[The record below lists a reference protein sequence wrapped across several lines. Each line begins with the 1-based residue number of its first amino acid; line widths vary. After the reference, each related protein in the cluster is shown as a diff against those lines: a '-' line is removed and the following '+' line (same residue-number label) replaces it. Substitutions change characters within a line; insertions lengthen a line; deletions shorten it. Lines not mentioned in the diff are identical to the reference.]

1 MAAEFAPGRAGRQ
14 PAPFAPGTLVAG
26 YRLDDRIGTGGMA
39 MVFRARDEALG
50 RTIALKILVPA
61 LTADGDF
68 RERFA
73 RESRAASM
81 VDHPN
86 IIPVYAAGEDGGV
99 LYLAMRYVSGGDLH
113 SVVEREG
120 PLSPGRAVSLL
131 FPVASALDAAHR
143 AGIVHRDV
151 KPANVLVDVS
161 PGRPEHPYL
170 SDFGLAKRDTAA
182 GLTMTGNFV
191 GTAGFAAP
199 EQISGQPARSES
211 DQYALACVA
220 FTMLTGSVPFEHRSP
235 EAVLWAQMSE
245 PSPLVTPRRP
255 DLSAAVDEVI
265 GRGLAR
271 NPLDRY
277 PSCGAFAGALREALS
292 MTPNTAR
299 RAGSGAARGG
309 HAGEAQRGPS
319 RTPSGLASAHPS
331 FPLPPPPGSR
341 PAVDGPSPQR
351 LTRRSRK
358 PRRSRIAVGAGAV
371 IVATAACV
379 VLLRGTPGAPSLKVS
394 AHLAATLNDT
404 GGDDVTTAVF
414 GPAGTFDTID
424 QVGRAYTFDI
434 ASGRVVTTFDLA
446 GADLSGARLALD
458 GQAIVSPG
466 STCDGGET
474 APCVYHEYYF
484 QTHGW
489 TNIAAG
495 GGTALDVG
503 YVTLADALGD
513 GAQVWNL
520 QTRRDVA
527 DLADPDRRPV
537 AGIAVSPDDTSV
549 AVSAKGTGGAHKIYV
564 WGISGISSPSPATA
578 KTLQATL
585 TVPGQLGYADPD
597 LDGAPVPTGAAPDP
611 GGAPLPVG
619 ATFMALDRDGGTL
632 AVSDGRRTEIY
643 NVRSRRLVTEVPDSL
658 AALSP
663 DGKLFAT
670 TDMTGDGR
678 IELRDTRTGKTMATV
693 ATPAAPSTVTFGPD
707 GQSIAVGCGNGDTY
721 VWDLTG
727 S

>member
-1 MAAEFAPGRAGRQ
+1 MTAEFAPGRAGRQ
-14 PAPFAPGTLVAG
+14 PAPFAPGTLVGG

-50 RTIALKILVPA
+50 RTIALKILAPA

-73 RESRAASM
+73 RESRAASV

-120 PLSPGRAVSLL
+120 PLSPGRAMSLL
-131 FPVASALDAAHR
+131 SPVASALDAAHR

-161 PGRPEHPYL
+161 PGRPDHPYL

-220 FTMLTGSVPFEHRSP
+220 FTMLTGSMPFEHPSP

-255 DLSAAVDEVI
+255 DLSAAVDGVI
-265 GRGLAR
+265 ARGLAR

-277 PSCGAFAGALREALS
+277 PSCGAFADALRQALS
-292 MTPNTAR
+292 MAPNAAR
-299 RAGSGAARGG
+299 HGGSGAARGG
-309 HAGEAQRGPS
+309 HGGEVQRDQS
-319 RTPSGLASAHPS
+319 RAPSGLASAHPS
-331 FPLPPPPGSR
+331 FPLPPSLVSR
-341 PAVDGPSPQR
+341 PAGDGPSSRPA
-351 LTRRSRK
+351 RK
-358 PRRSRIAVGAGAV
+358 PRRSRTAVGAGAV
-371 IVATAACV
+371 IVVIATAACV
-379 VLLRGTPGAPSLKVS
+379 VLLRGAPGAPSLKVS
-394 AHLAATLNDT
+394 AHLAATLNDA
-404 GGDDVTTAVF
+404 GGDDVVAAVF

-434 ASGRVVTTFDLA
+434 ASGRAVATFDLA

-466 STCDGGET
+466 SRCDGGDRP
-474 APCVYHEYYF
+474 PCVYHEYYF
-484 QTHGW
+484 QTRGW
-489 TNIAAG
+489 AANIAG
-495 GGTALDVG
+495 GRDTALGVG
-503 YVTLADALGD
+503 YVTLADARGD

-520 QTRRDVA
+520 QTGRHVA
-527 DLADPDRRPV
+527 DLADPDGRPV
-537 AGIAVSPDDTSV
+537 AGIAVSPDDSSV
-549 AVSAKGTGGAHKIYV
+549 AVSAAGTGGTHKVYV
-564 WGISGISSPSPATA
+564 WGISSPSPAAA
-578 KTLQATL
+578 KTLKATL
-585 TVPGQLGYADPD
+585 TVHGQLGYADPD
-597 LDGAPVPTGAAPDP
+597 LDGAPVPVSAAPDP
-611 GGAPLPVG
+611 GGGPVPVG
-619 ATFMALDRDGGTL
+619 AMFMALDSDGGTL
-632 AVSDGRRTEIY
+632 AVSNGQRTAIY
-643 NVRSRRLVTEVPDSL
+643 NVRSRRLITTVPDSL

-670 TDMTGDGR
+670 TDTAGDGR
-678 IELRDTRTGKTMATV
+678 IQLRDTRTGKTVATV
-693 ATPAAPSTVTFGPD
+693 AAPAAPSTITFGPG
-707 GQSIAVGCGNGDTY
+707 GQSVAVSCGNGDTY
-721 VWDLTG
+721 VWDLTR

>member
-1 MAAEFAPGRAGRQ
+1 
-14 PAPFAPGTLVAG
+14 
-26 YRLDDRIGTGGMA
+26 MA

-50 RTIALKILVPA
+50 RTIALKILAPA
-61 LTADGDF
+61 LTTDADF
-68 RERFA
+68 RERFT
-73 RESRAASM
+73 RESRAASL

-99 LYLAMRYVSGGDLH
+99 LYLAMRYVPGGDLH
-113 SVVEREG
+113 AVVDREG
-120 PLSPGRAVSLL
+120 ALAAGRAMSLL
-131 FPVASALDAAHR
+131 SPVASALDAAHR

-151 KPANVLVDVS
+151 KPANVLVDVGR
-161 PGRPEHPYL
+161 GRPDHPYL
-170 SDFGLAKRDTAA
+170 SDFGLAKRDTTA

-220 FTMLTGSVPFEHRSP
+220 FTMLTASVPFEHRSA

-245 PSPLVTPRRP
+245 PPPRVTARRP

-265 GRGLAR
+265 ARGLAR
-271 NPLDRY
+271 KPADRY
-277 PSCGAFAGALREALS
+277 PSCGAFASALRQALS
-292 MTPNTAR
+292 TAPDAAR
-299 RAGSGAARGG
+299 HAGSGAARGG
-309 HAGEAQRGPS
+309 RAGQVRRDPS
-319 RTPSGLASAHPS
+319 RTPAGRASAHPS
-331 FPLPPPPGSR
+331 FPLAPPRASR
-341 PAVDGPSPQR
+341 PAVDGPSA
-351 LTRRSRK
+351 RR
-358 PRRSRIAVGAGAV
+358 PARRSRIAIGAGAV
-371 IVATAACV
+371 IVVIATAACV
-379 VLLRGTPGAPSLKVS
+379 VLLRGTPGAPGLKVS
-394 AHLAATLNDT
+394 ARLAATLNDT
-404 GGDDVTTAVF
+404 GGDDVATAVF

-466 STCDGGET
+466 SHCDGGDI

-489 TNIAAG
+489 TRVATG
-495 GGTALDVG
+495 GGTALGVG
-503 YVTLADALGD
+503 YVTLAGALGD

-520 QTRRDVA
+520 QTRRHLA

-549 AVSAKGTGGAHKIYV
+549 AVSAEGTGGTHKIYV
-564 WGISGISSPSPATA
+564 WGISPSSPAAS
-578 KTLQATL
+578 KTPRATL
-585 TVPGQLGYADPD
+585 TVPGQLGYADPEV
-597 LDGAPVPTGAAPDP
+597 DGAPVPTGAAPDP

-619 ATFMALDRDGGTL
+619 GTFMALD
-632 AVSDGRRTEIY
+632 SDGRTLAASDGRHTAIY
-643 NVRSRRLVTEVPDSL
+643 DVRSRRLITRVPGSL

-678 IELRDTRTGKTMATV
+678 IELRDSRTGKTVVTV
-693 ATPAAPSTVTFGPD
+693 AAPAAPSTVTFGPD
-707 GQSIAVGCGNGDTY
+707 GRSIAVGCGNGDTY
-721 VWDLTG
+721 VWDLTE

>member
-1 MAAEFAPGRAGRQ
+1 VAAEFAPGRAGRQ
-14 PAPFAPGTLVAG
+14 PAPYAPGTMIAG

-50 RTIALKILVPA
+50 RTIALKILAPA

-131 FPVASALDAAHR
+131 SPVASALDAAHR

-161 PGRPEHPYL
+161 PGRPDHPYL

-199 EQISGQPARSES
+199 EQISGHPARSES

-220 FTMLTGSVPFEHRSP
+220 YTMLTGSVPFEHRSP

-245 PSPLVTPRRP
+245 PSPLVTPLRP
-255 DLSAAVDEVI
+255 DLSPAVNEVI
-265 GRGLAR
+265 ARGLAR

-277 PSCGAFAGALREALS
+277 PSCGAFAGALRQALS
-292 MTPNTAR
+292 MAPDAAR
-299 RAGSGAARGG
+299 RSWSGAARGG
-309 HAGEAQRGPS
+309 HAGGVRRDRSG
-319 RTPSGLASAHPS
+319 TPPGRAPAHPS
-331 FPLPPPPGSR
+331 FPLAPPLASP
-341 PAVDGPSPQR
+341 PAVAGPSS
-351 LTRRSRK
+351 RRSRK
-358 PRRSRIAVGAGAV
+358 ARRSRIAAGAGAV
-371 IVATAACV
+371 IVVIATAACV

-394 AHLAATLNDT
+394 ARLAATLNDA
-404 GGDDVTTAVF
+404 GGDDVATAVF

-424 QVGRAYTFDI
+424 QVGQAYTFDI
-434 ASGRVVTTFDLA
+434 ASGRAVTTFDLA

-458 GQAIVSPG
+458 GQAVVSPG
-466 STCDGGET
+466 STCDGGEI

-484 QTHGW
+484 QTRGW
-489 TNIAAG
+489 TNIATG
-495 GGTALDVG
+495 GGKALDVG

-520 QTRRDVA
+520 LTRRHVA
-527 DLADPDRRPV
+527 DLADPDGRPV

-549 AVSAKGTGGAHKIYV
+549 AVSAEGTGGTHKIYV
-564 WGISGISSPSPATA
+564 WGISSPSPAAA
-578 KTLQATL
+578 KTLKATL
-585 TVPGQLGYADPD
+585 TVHGQLGYADPD
-597 LDGAPVPTGAAPDP
+597 LDGAPVPVSGAPDP
-611 GGAPLPVG
+611 GAAPLPVG
-619 ATFMALDRDGGTL
+619 RTFMALDSDGGTL
-632 AVSDGRRTEIY
+632 AVSDGRHTAIY
-643 NVRSRRLVTEVPDSL
+643 NVRSRRLVTAVPDSL

-678 IELRDTRTGKTMATV
+678 IELRDTRTGKTVATV
-693 ATPAAPSTVTFGPD
+693 ATPAAPSTITFGPG
-707 GQSIAVGCGNGDTY
+707 GQSIAVGCANGDTY